1 MSTCVWTHLAFSVFA
16 HVRLAGVAVVVRRT
30 AGLDL
35 VLVVG
40 CRGEV
45 HHSAIDVHFSEA
57 A

>member
-1 MSTCVWTHLAFSVFA
+1 MWTHLAFSVFA